1 VSTEMSNL
9 TQQAIEALNRSAAH
23 RQDSDKGSTETQ
35 ASANPVVPG
44 LPILRMPCA
53 SPDLA
58 EKFAA
63 WVRKQWVDVNG
74 VEGRE
79 VLIPTD
85 NPGFAY
91 VLAEAA
97 VLEECANDD
106 EAAAAASAFES
117 EVASR

>member
-1 VSTEMSNL
+1 M
-9 TQQAIEALNRSAAH
+9 
-23 RQDSDKGSTETQ
+23 SDKTSDLTRQVIESLDRRAET
-35 ASANPVVPG
+35 AVSEPPNPVLPG
-44 LPILRMPCA
+44 VPILRMPCA

-58 EKFAA
+58 EEFAA
-63 WVRKQWVDVNG
+63 WVRKQWVAVSG